1 MSEVGALPTLAPG
14 AIPAAVRE
22 RGPEA
27 VQGLRAALGFERVF
41 LAELLSGALP
51 EPEEGADPRAGML
64 PDALADAIVA
74 QGGIGVAAQ
83 LSAEW
88 GRSR

>member
-1 MSEVGALPTLAPG
+1 MSGAEALPPLAPG
-14 AIPAAVRE
+14 AVPAAVRE

-27 VQGLRAALGFERVF
+27 VEGFRAGLGFERIF
-41 LAELLSGALP
+41 LTELLAGALP

-64 PDALADAIVA
+64 PETLADAIIA

-83 LSAEW
+83 IAAGPEA
-88 GRSR
+88 GR